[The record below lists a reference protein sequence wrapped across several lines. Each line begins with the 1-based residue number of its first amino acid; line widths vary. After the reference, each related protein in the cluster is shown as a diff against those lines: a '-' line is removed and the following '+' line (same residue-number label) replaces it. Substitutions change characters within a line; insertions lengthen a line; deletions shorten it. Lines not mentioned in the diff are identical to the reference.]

1 MSAQKLGKGEKMSA
15 KRREDFVKMAAQRR
29 EDFLNMQLIVA
40 YLCKILRG
48 LLRSLPKLLAQ
59 DLQDLPMVKI
69 Q

>member
-1 MSAQKLGKGEKMSA
+1 MSARKLGKGEKMSA

-29 EDFLNMQLIVA
+29 EDFLNMTADSRVPPQDTE
-40 YLCKILRG
+40 G